1 MESNQNVYFSK
12 PVKELIISGESPI
25 PLEVIPNYMG
35 INLVSVKSIE
45 WSRQKDGQLI
55 DLKINFNPNNKEI
68 CDCGKMAE
76 WCYMPGYSSGES
88 PYSCDDCV
96 TSVDY
101 DGCSCNWHYLKYEQP
116 KGIEGKDFRF
126 IISEDITKEDGIWI
140 HLDEKGRPYP
150 CAEYSYDKEG
160 FDKD

>member
-55 DLKINFNPNNKEI
+55 DLKINFNPNNKEL

-76 WCYMPGYSSGES
+76 WCYLAGYYKAEWRMNNKIGFWEIFG
-88 PYSCDDCV
+88 DCGK
-96 TSVDY
+96 SW
-101 DGCSCNWHYLKYEQP
+101 GKRFYL
-116 KGIEGKDFRF
+116 
-126 IISEDITKEDGIWI
+126 
-140 HLDEKGRPYP
+140 
-150 CAEYSYDKEG
+150 
-160 FDKD
+160 